1 MATFIRLLSSFPFY
15 PRNMVEESS
24 SPARSLRSKISKSYH
39 KSRLAQF
46 ISYLGPALI
55 VSIAYMDPG
64 NYGTDIQGGA
74 GYNYDLLWVVWLAS
88 GMAMLLQYLSG
99 KLGIAT
105 GQSLPEILREKLKK
119 RAFIIPY
126 WLAAEAAAAA
136 TDLAEYLG
144 TVVALN
150 LLFGIPM
157 IYAAIFGAL
166 DVIIL
171 LTLVSRRFRLMEQ
184 MFLLFVSVISIG
196 YLYEIFLVGPDPSA
210 IVTHSFMPKFADSG
224 AIMIAV
230 GVIGATVMP
239 HALFL
244 HSSLTAGKVKSSPPA
259 EKRRI
264 LKLHKYE
271 NIITLTIAGFV
282 NAAIMVMAAAAFH
295 NGHSNVA
302 SIEEAYKTLVPLF
315 GAAAGVVFVLTLLSS
330 GISSSVV
337 GTLAGQSIF
346 EGLLGRKVN
355 VWIRRFITRFV
366 NVVPTTIALLIG
378 IDPLSIL
385 VYSQVILSLM
395 IPLPMIPLVLLCRN
409 KELMG
414 EFVNKRVTTILA
426 FGFVAVIL
434 AFNTYLL
441 ISTFLP
447 Q

>member
-1 MATFIRLLSSFPFY
+1 MAEEPPTP
-15 PRNMVEESS
+15 PRAAI
-24 SPARSLRSKISKSYH
+24 PILSKILSTYR

-46 ISYLGPALI
+46 VSYLGPALI

-74 GYNYDLLWVVWLAS
+74 GYNYNLLWVVWLAS
-88 GMAMLLQYLSG
+88 GMAMMLQYLSG

-105 GQSLPEILREKLKK
+105 GQSLTEILREKLKRK
-119 RAFIIPY
+119 RFIVPY

-144 TVVALN
+144 TVIALN

-171 LTLVSRRFRLMEQ
+171 LTLLSRRFRLVEQ

-196 YLYEIFLVGPDPSA
+196 YLYEIFIMRPDPSA
-210 IVTHSFMPKFADSG
+210 IVFHSFVPMLPDNG
-224 AIMIAV
+224 AMMIAV

-244 HSSLTAGKVKSSPPA
+244 HSSLTANKVKKDSPPA
-259 EKRRI
+259 ERKRI

-271 NIITLTIAGFV
+271 NVLTLTIAGFV

-295 NGHSNVA
+295 GGHSGVA
-302 SIEEAYKTLVPLF
+302 SIDEAYKTLVPLF
-315 GAAAGVVFVLTLLSS
+315 GAAAGTIFVLTLLSS

-346 EGLLGRKVN
+346 EGLLGKKVN

-366 NVVPTTIALLIG
+366 NVVPTTIAILVGL
-378 IDPLSIL
+378 DPLNIL

-395 IPLPMIPLVLLCRN
+395 IPLPMIPLVMLCRDKN
-409 KELMG
+409 VMG
-414 EFVNKRVTTILA
+414 EFVNRRITTVLA
-426 FGFVAVIL
+426 FGFVAIIL
-434 AFNTYLL
+434 AFNSYLL
-441 ISTFLP
+441 ISTLFSTAASP
-447 Q
+447 SS